1 MLKLQAAIKY
11 GEEDLVGAKSL
22 VDQSPADD
30 PDSDINRGCLLYKE
44 ARYEEALVKFNGA
57 QQIVGYVN
65 DENCRR
71 KVMLYGI
78 RYRAEHVFYVSHSMV
93 ACISR
98 RAGAVPLSIEQYA
111 NILCFGY
118 WTVFLFISNNTSIDA
133 TDTIPTSPTTSR
145 SATIA

>member
-57 QQIVGYVN
+57 QQIVGYVSVQN
-65 DENCRR
+65 GRHFWPYCT
-71 KVMLYGI
+71 
-78 RYRAEHVFYVSHSMV
+78 
-93 ACISR
+93 
-98 RAGAVPLSIEQYA
+98 
-111 NILCFGY
+111 LC
-118 WTVFLFISNNTSIDA
+118 T
-133 TDTIPTSPTTSR
+133 
-145 SATIA
+145 

>member
-71 KVMLYGI
+71 KVQGW
-78 RYRAEHVFYVSHSMV
+78 A
-93 ACISR
+93 
-98 RAGAVPLSIEQYA
+98 
-111 NILCFGY
+111 
-118 WTVFLFISNNTSIDA
+118 
-133 TDTIPTSPTTSR
+133 
-145 SATIA
+145 SARGPGLG

>member
-57 QQIVGYVN
+57 QQVVGYATFTFVSLQSI
-65 DENCRR
+65 CTASKFGTGRR
-71 KVMLYGI
+71 L
-78 RYRAEHVFYVSHSMV
+78 
-93 ACISR
+93 
-98 RAGAVPLSIEQYA
+98 
-111 NILCFGY
+111 
-118 WTVFLFISNNTSIDA
+118 
-133 TDTIPTSPTTSR
+133 
-145 SATIA
+145 